1 MNRLEA
7 LSAKLREICPDMPL
21 LLDEPMSR
29 HTTFRVGGPVKVLA
43 LSETEAQVIAAVR
56 TAGEFEIVPFFLGN
70 GSNLL
75 VADNGYDGFL
85 LKPNLTDISVAGNR
99 VKAGAGAL
107 LSQVAAGA
115 MEAGLSGFEFAG
127 GIPGT
132 VGGAIVMNAG
142 AYGGEMRDV
151 VVSVA
156 ALERNGSK
164 RVFSGAECDFSYRH
178 SVFSGGD
185 RVILEAV
192 LELKGGNRE
201 EIAAR
206 MAELAQRR
214 RSKQPLEFPSG
225 GSTFKRPA
233 PVDGVPVYAAALIDQ
248 CGLKGRRV
256 GGAQVSE
263 KHAGFIVNAGG
274 ATCGDVLSLMELV
287 KNEVYRQTG
296 ITLEPE
302 IKTLGV

>member
-1 MNRLEA
+1 MKQLEA
-7 LSAKLREICPDMPL
+7 VTAKLREVCPDMPL

-43 LSETEAQVIAAVR
+43 LPETEAQVVAAVR
-56 TAGEFEIVPFFLGN
+56 TAQECGVTPFFLGN

-75 VADNGYDGFL
+75 VADNGYDGFI

-142 AYGGEMRDV
+142 AYGGEMKHV
-151 VVSVA
+151 VVSVT
-156 ALERNGSK
+156 ALERDGSIGA
-164 RVFSGAECDFSYRH
+164 FSGADCDFSYRH

-185 RVILEAV
+185 RVVLEAV
-192 LELKGGNRE
+192 LELKEGDRE
-201 EIAAR
+201 EIAAL
-206 MAELAQRR
+206 MGELAQRR

-263 KHAGFIVNAGG
+263 KHAGFIINRGG
-274 ATCGDVLSLMELV
+274 AAFGDVMELMEKVRETVL
-287 KNEVYRQTG
+287 KQTG
-296 ITLEPE
+296 VELEPE
-302 IKTLGV
+302 VKILR